1 MTSGH
6 PHPAI
11 AIAGHEYRSATR
23 NRVLAILV
31 VGMVLVA
38 AASVTIASYDFK
50 AQIADYN
57 SYVAQ
62 AKAAGV
68 AVTAP
73 PQLFPLQLLRPVIEY
88 VQIIGAVFAIGLGYL
103 TVARERTGNTLRLL
117 LTRPVRNT
125 DLMFGRLL
133 GAGALIVTILGATAL
148 ISVFLIGVLG
158 GTWLG
163 GGDLLRVAITFL
175 TGSLYMLIFY
185 ALGVWL
191 SARSRALVN
200 GLVVALV
207 AWLMVVLI
215 IPQIGDTMDPDNQ
228 VPGGLFAA
236 LQVQKADEKKVLAH
250 FSTYE
255 RIRNDLE
262 ETSLTKHFERLTFAV
277 TGIKDKYNGVSLATV
292 AADKRG
298 DIAWLGVYAALLA
311 TLMWS
316 GIRRESVT
324 GKDT

>member
-1 MTSGH
+1 MTSAR
-6 PHPAI
+6 PHPVL

-23 NRVLAILV
+23 SRVLLV
-31 VGMVLVA
+31 LVLGMVIVA
-38 AASVTIASYDFK
+38 GASITIASYDFK
-50 AQIADYN
+50 AQLADYN

-62 AKAAGV
+62 ARAAGV
-68 AVTAP
+68 TVTAA

-88 VQIIGAVFAIGLGYL
+88 VQIIGAVLAIGLGYL
-103 TVARERTGNTLRLL
+103 TVARERTGNTLALL
-117 LTRPVRNT
+117 LTRPVRST
-125 DLMFGRLL
+125 DIMLGRLL
-133 GAGALIVTILGATAL
+133 GAGALIATILGATAI
-148 ISVFLIGVLG
+148 ISVLLIGVLG

-163 GGDLLRVAITFL
+163 GGELIRLAITFV

-207 AWLMVVLI
+207 TWLMVVLI

-255 RIRNDLE
+255 RLRNDLE
-262 ETSLTKHFERLTFAV
+262 ETSLTKHFERFTFAV
-277 TGIKDKYNGVSLATV
+277 TGIKDKYNGVSLTTI

-298 DIAWLGVYAALLA
+298 DIAWLGAYSALLA
-311 TLMWS
+311 ALMWS
-316 GIRRESVT
+316 GIRREGVT
-324 GKDT
+324 GKDN